1 MVYFRVKVSHQIA
14 AKIGTLSLVLRV
26 THILNT
32 YGPFKKYVTGLG
44 GRGVKQNS
52 DKQWQGG
59 EGVESNSDVTA
70 YEKILWKFYKL
81 LIFCDEYQLPNCIL
95 FEFIFI

>member
-1 MVYFRVKVSHQIA
+1 MVTMLGHNIHQGAIQ
-14 AKIGTLSLVLRV
+14 
-26 THILNT
+26 
-32 YGPFKKYVTGLG
+32 KYVTGLG

-59 EGVESNSDVTA
+59 RGFKPNSDVTA
-70 YEKILWKFYKL
+70 YEKILWQFSKL

-95 FEFIFI
+95 FEFIFV